1 MQSHKLS
8 DAVHILAFIEIFG
21 RAEGS
26 RAEGSRAAGAHQVG
40 SRAAAEPV
48 PKSVSLSSA
57 SIAASV
63 ESNPALVRRLMSA
76 LAKAGLLDTK
86 PGSVEPRLARSTAD
100 ISLLDVYRAV
110 EGNDRLL
117 QVDEKTNIAC
127 PIGGNIQQTL
137 DDVYARVQADA
148 EASMAATSLASIVDN
163 IMERQKVKDYLAVRA
178 N

>member
-21 RAEGS
+21 RTANGRVAGNNS
-26 RAEGSRAAGAHQVG
+26 RLRNVD
-40 SRAAAEPV
+40 
-48 PKSVSLSSA
+48 LSSA

-86 PGSVEPRLARSTAD
+86 PGSAEPKLAKPVRD

-127 PIGGNIQQTL
+127 PVGGNIQQTL